1 MSVLT
6 RKRPDVFETVTVRAR
21 LVPIAKNASP
31 MAKNAGRAAK
41 DRAEELMTWAM
52 PYIDNARVWAAPQLE
67 RTGVA
72 VRDNVAPKVS
82 SLLVTTARRLDK
94 APPKRRRWPRM
105 LGTMAMLAAAGTAA
119 AAVAMRRRA
128 YSLGYEPGT
137 PCPAV
142 LALVPRP
149 RRKRATATR
158 PRPSQRSTASTGC
171 PDERQRFPGS
181 PALSGLRG
189 TATLTADRVNS
200 GIGTEYPDRFPNSLD
215 GSSRPTW
222 LAL

>member
-1 MSVLT
+1 VSVLT
-6 RKRPDVFETVTVRAR
+6 RKRPDVLETVTVRAR

-41 DRAEELMTWAM
+41 DRADSLMTWAM
-52 PYIDNARVWAAPQLE
+52 PYIDNARVWAAPHVE

-82 SLLVTTARRLDK
+82 SLLVTTARRLEK

-128 YSLGYEPGT
+128 YSLGYEPGN
-137 PCPAV
+137 P
-142 LALVPRP
+142 VPGSSGP
-149 RRKRATATR
+149 GSATA
-158 PRPSQRSTASTGC
+158 QETGNGDQAA
-171 PDERQRFPGS
+171 PEPE
-181 PALSGLRG
+181 
-189 TATLTADRVNS
+189 VN
-200 GIGTEYPDRFPNSLD
+200 GQHRM
-215 GSSRPTW
+215 
-222 LAL
+222 A